1 MIEIVSCLNFKLEKE
16 EAANSLRRST
26 PKNQHM
32 NPTLRL
38 HCLLMAS
45 LALVAPIHAADDVT
59 PERETKGSANSEYG
73 KTKPSQGKVIEKLEA
88 GMIETPVKMPWRLF
102 VPEGATKEKPLPLIL
117 FLHGSGK
124 MGTENIGPMS
134 LAWEFITPEA
144 QAKNP
149 CFVLAPQL
157 PKGTF
162 WMHYDEK
169 TRGSYNADQVKIT
182 AEMQATLSLVEKLA
196 GERPI
201 DRKRLYVIGQSRG
214 GFGTWDAMIRRPDL
228 WAAGVPICGAGD
240 PNKAE
245 LIKSIPIWAWH
256 GANDA
261 AVPVAGSREMIE
273 ALKKA
278 GANPL
283 YTEPHNVGHG
293 VWVPALE
300 DPKLHEW
307 LFNQRKP

>member
-1 MIEIVSCLNFKLEKE
+1 
-16 EAANSLRRST
+16 
-26 PKNQHM
+26 
-32 NPTLRL
+32 
-38 HCLLMAS
+38 
-45 LALVAPIHAADDVT
+45 
-59 PERETKGSANSEYG
+59 
-73 KTKPSQGKVIEKLEA
+73 
-88 GMIETPVKMPWRLF
+88 
-102 VPEGATKEKPLPLIL
+102 
-117 FLHGSGK
+117 
-124 MGTENIGPMS
+124 
-134 LAWEFITPEA
+134 
-144 QAKNP
+144 
-149 CFVLAPQL
+149 
-157 PKGTF
+157 
-162 WMHYDEK
+162 MHYDEK